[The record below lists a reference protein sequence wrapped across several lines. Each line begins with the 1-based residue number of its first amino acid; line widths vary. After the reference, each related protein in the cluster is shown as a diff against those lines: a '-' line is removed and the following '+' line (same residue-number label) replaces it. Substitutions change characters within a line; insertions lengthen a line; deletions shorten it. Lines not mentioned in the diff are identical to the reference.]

1 MRKYYDSVEIAG
13 VMNHPYTMP
22 YEHRNIYLCRG
33 RKDSIV
39 KDWPEFKK
47 YI

>member
-1 MRKYYDSVEIAG
+1 MKENYASVTIAG
-13 VMNHPYTMP
+13 VMDHPYSMP

-33 RKDSIV
+33 RRTSLITGWSELKH
-39 KDWPEFKK
+39 

>member
-13 VMNHPYTMP
+13 VMDHPYAMP
-22 YEHRNIYLCRG
+22 YERRNIYLCRG
-33 RKDSIV
+33 RKGSVV
-39 KDWPEFKK
+39 KDWPDFKH